1 MVCDECA
8 MSDAADLHAVGRTLG
23 GDPDAFSE
31 IVERYT
37 PVVYSLAA
45 RMLGSSEEAEE
56 ATQEV
61 FLKAYRSLGRFRLSR
76 RCSKK
81 AATAVKTSPRW

>member
-1 MVCDECA
+1 